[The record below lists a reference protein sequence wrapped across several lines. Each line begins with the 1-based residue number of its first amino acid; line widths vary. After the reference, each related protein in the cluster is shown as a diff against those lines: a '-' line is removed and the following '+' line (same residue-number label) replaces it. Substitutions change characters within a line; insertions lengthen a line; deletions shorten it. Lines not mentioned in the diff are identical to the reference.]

1 MKAHDAAQ
9 DVPPPPGFVPFLL
22 VGLLGLGLLGWG
34 AYGHWRR
41 DVEASA
47 TLARVKALVP
57 QVRTVVAE
65 RADGPLDLVL
75 PGEMQAFTTAAIAAR
90 ATGYI
95 AERRIDI
102 GSRVKAGDLLLRI
115 AAPDLDQQRAQA
127 EAQVGQLKAQ
137 LLQAQAQ
144 VEQARAS
151 VNLANLTN
159 NRTTTLAVQ
168 GWASRQNA
176 DTAQAG
182 VLSQAATLA
191 AAEAGVKVAT
201 ANIKSQEAVVDRLK
215 ALTAFERVVAPFDGV
230 VTVRNVDVG
239 DLVRADNGGTPLL
252 SIDQDSTLRIT
263 VNVPQNDA
271 VGVKPGVKAVITVPQ
286 IPGKSFDGF
295 VERSSVALNAASRTL
310 TTQVDVPNP
319 DRQLRAG
326 LYAYVTLQIPRAE
339 PAVAVPA
346 EATVFNGDGLQVAQV
361 GDDDRVTWRSV
372 KVRRDLG
379 RTLELE
385 SGLPA
390 DSRII
395 YSPPPDLRDGQ
406 AIERLKAAPPPTP
419 VRSAQR

>member
-1 MKAHDAAQ
+1 MKAHDAGE
-9 DVPPPPGFVPFLL
+9 DVPPPPGKLPFLL
-22 VGLLGLGLLGWG
+22 VVLAGAGLLAWG
-34 AYGHWRR
+34 AYGHWQR
-41 DVEASA
+41 DAEATA
-47 TLARVKALVP
+47 TLEAIRDLVP
-57 QVRTVVAE
+57 QVRTVTAE
-65 RADGPLDLVL
+65 RAEGPLDLVL

-95 AERRIDI
+95 AERRVDI

-115 AAPDLDQQRAQA
+115 AAPDLDQQLAQA

-144 VEQARAS
+144 VEQARAN

-176 DTAQAG
+176 DNAQAG

-201 ANIKSQEAVVDRLK
+201 ANIKAQEAVVDRLK

-252 SIDQDSTLRIT
+252 SIDQDNTLRIT

-271 VGVKPGVKAVITVPQ
+271 VGVKPGVQAVITVPQ
-286 IPGKSFDGF
+286 MPGKTFGGF

-319 DRQLRAG
+319 DRLLRAG
-326 LYAYVTLQIPRAE
+326 LYAYVTLKIPRKA
-339 PAVAVPA
+339 PSVAVPA
-346 EATVFNGDGLQVAQV
+346 EATVFNSNGLQVAEV
-361 GDDDRVTWRSV
+361 GPDDRVKWRTIQV
-372 KVRRDLG
+372 QRDLG

-385 SGLPA
+385 SGLSA
-390 DSRII
+390 DSQII
-395 YSPPPDLRDGQ
+395 YSPAPELRDGQ
-406 AIERLKAAPPPTP
+406 AIERLKSNPEAAPL
-419 VRSAQR
+419 RSAQR

>member
-9 DVPPPPGFVPFLL
+9 DVPPPPGAMPFLL
-22 VGLLGLGLLGWG
+22 VGLLGIGLLGWG
-34 AYGHWRR
+34 AYGHWQR
-41 DVEASA
+41 DAEASA
-47 TLARVKALVP
+47 TLERIKTLVP
-57 QVRTVVAE
+57 QVRTVTAE
-65 RADGPLDLVL
+65 RAEGPLDLVL

-95 AERRIDI
+95 AERRVDI
-102 GSRVKAGDLLLRI
+102 GARVKAGDLLLRI
-115 AAPDLDQQRAQA
+115 AAPDLDQQLAQA

-176 DTAQAG
+176 DTSQAG

-201 ANIKSQEAVVDRLK
+201 ANIKSQEAAVERLK

-230 VTVRNVDVG
+230 VTIRNVDVG

-271 VGVKPGVKAVITVPQ
+271 VGVQPGVKAAITVPQ
-286 IPGKSFDGF
+286 IPGRSFDGF

-326 LYAYVTLQIPRAE
+326 LYAYVTLKIPRQA
-339 PAVAVPA
+339 PAVSVPA
-346 EATVFNGDGLQVAQV
+346 EATVFNSKGLQVAQV
-361 GDDDRVTWRSV
+361 GDDDRVTWRTV
-372 KVRRDLG
+372 KIRRDLG

-385 SGLPA
+385 SGLSA

-406 AIERLKAAPPPTP
+406 AIERLKAPSPEAPM
-419 VRSAQR
+419 RSAQR

>member
-1 MKAHDAAQ
+1 MKAHGAAE
-9 DVPPPPGFVPFLL
+9 DVPPAPGKLPFLL
-22 VGLLGLGLLGWG
+22 VALAAAGLLAWG

-41 DVEASA
+41 DAEAIA
-47 TLARVKALVP
+47 TLDRIRTLVP
-57 QVRTVVAE
+57 EVRTVTAARAE
-65 RADGPLDLVL
+65 GPLDLIL

-95 AERRIDI
+95 AERRVDI

-115 AAPDLDQQRAQA
+115 AAPDLDQQLAQA

-144 VEQARAS
+144 VEQARAN

-159 NRTTTLAVQ
+159 NRTSTLAVQ

-176 DTAQAG
+176 DNTQAG

-201 ANIKSQEAVVDRLK
+201 ANIKAQEAAVERLR

-230 VTVRNVDVG
+230 VTMRNVDVG
-239 DLVRADNGGTPLL
+239 DLVRADNGGTALL
-252 SIDQDSTLRIT
+252 TMDQDTTLRIT
-263 VNVPQNDA
+263 VNVPQND
-271 VGVKPGVKAVITVPQ
+271 VSGVKPGVQAVITVPQ
-286 IPGKSFDGF
+286 MPGRSFDGF

-319 DRQLRAG
+319 DRALRAG
-326 LYAYVTLQIPRAE
+326 LYAYVTLKIPRTEAS
-339 PAVAVPA
+339 VTIPA
-346 EATVFNGDGLQVAQV
+346 EATVFNSSGLQVATL
-361 GDDDRVTWRSV
+361 GDDDRVTWRTIR
-372 KVRRDLG
+372 VRRDLG

-385 SGLPA
+385 SGLSA

-395 YSPPPDLRDGQ
+395 YSPAPDLRDGQ
-406 AIERLKAAPPPTP
+406 SVEPVKPSAPAAAL
-419 VRSAQR
+419 RSAQR

>member
-1 MKAHDAAQ
+1 MKAHDAGG
-9 DVPPPPGFVPFLL
+9 DIPPPPGKAPFLILGL
-22 VGLLGLGLLGWG
+22 VGLGLLAWG
-34 AYGHWRR
+34 GYGHWRR
-41 DVEASA
+41 DAEATA
-47 TLARVKALVP
+47 TLEQTKSLVP
-57 QVRTVVAE
+57 QVRTIAAE
-65 RADGPLDLVL
+65 RAVGPLDLVL

-95 AERRIDI
+95 AERHVDI

-115 AAPDLDQQRAQA
+115 AAPDLDQQLAQA
-127 EAQVGQLKAQ
+127 EAQVGQMKAQ

-144 VEQARAS
+144 VEQARAN

-159 NRTTTLAVQ
+159 NRTTTLADQ

-176 DTAQAG
+176 DNAQAS

-191 AAEAGVKVAT
+191 AAQAGVQVAT
-201 ANIKSQEAVVDRLK
+201 ANIKAQEAAVERLR

-230 VTVRNVDVG
+230 ITTRNVDVG

-271 VGVKPGVKAVITVPQ
+271 VGVGPGVAAVITVPQ
-286 IPGKSFDGF
+286 LPDRSFGGF
-295 VERSSVALNAASRTL
+295 VERSSAALNAASRTL

-319 DRQLRAG
+319 DRRLRAG
-326 LYAYVTLQIPRAE
+326 LYAYVTLKIPRTE
-339 PAVAVPA
+339 PSVAIPA
-346 EATVFNGDGLQVAQV
+346 EATVFNTHGLQVAEV
-361 GDDDRVTWRSV
+361 GNDDRVTWRTV
-372 KVRRDLG
+372 RVRRDLG

-385 SGLPA
+385 SGLSA
-390 DSRII
+390 ESHII

-406 AIERLKAAPPPTP
+406 SIERVKPAPGAAS

>member
-1 MKAHDAAQ
+1 MKAHDAGE
-9 DVPPPPGFVPFLL
+9 DIPPPPGKAPFLL
-22 VGLLGLGLLGWG
+22 VGLVGIGLLAWG
-34 AYGHWRR
+34 GYGHWRR
-41 DVEASA
+41 DAEATA
-47 TLARVKALVP
+47 TLEQTKSLIP

-65 RADGPLDLVL
+65 RAAGPLDLVL
-75 PGEMQAFTTAAIAAR
+75 PGEMQAFTTASIAAR

-95 AERRIDI
+95 AERRVDI

-115 AAPDLDQQRAQA
+115 AAPDLDQQLAQA

-144 VEQARAS
+144 VEQARAN

-176 DTAQAG
+176 DNAQAG

-201 ANIKSQEAVVDRLK
+201 ANIRTQEAAVERLR

-230 VTVRNVDVG
+230 VTTRNVDVG

-252 SIDQDSTLRIT
+252 SIDQDSILRIT

-271 VGVKPGVKAVITVPQ
+271 VGVKPGVEAVITVPQ
-286 IPGKSFDGF
+286 LPGRSFDGF

-319 DRQLRAG
+319 DRILRAG
-326 LYAYVTLQIPRAE
+326 LYAYVTLKIPRGA
-339 PAVAVPA
+339 PSVSVPA
-346 EATVFNGDGLQVAQV
+346 EATVFNTQGLQVAEV
-361 GDDDRVTWRSV
+361 GGDDRVTWRTV
-372 KVRRDLG
+372 RVRRDLG

-385 SGLPA
+385 SGLSA
-390 DSRII
+390 DSHII

-406 AIERLKAAPPPTP
+406 AIERVTPATGAPAI
-419 VRSAQR
+419 RSAQR

>member
-9 DVPPPPGFVPFLL
+9 DVPPPPGIVPFLV
-22 VGLLGLGLLGWG
+22 VGLVAIGLVGWG
-34 AYGHWRR
+34 AYGHWQR
-41 DVEASA
+41 DSEASA
-47 TLARVKALVP
+47 TLEGIKTLVP
-57 QVRTVVAE
+57 QVRLVTVE
-65 RADGPLDLVL
+65 RAEGPLDLVL

-95 AERRIDI
+95 AERRVDI

-144 VEQARAS
+144 VEQARAN

-176 DTAQAG
+176 DTSQAG

-215 ALTAFERVVAPFDGV
+215 ALTAFENVVAPFDGV
-230 VTVRNVDVG
+230 VTIRNVDVG
-239 DLVRADNGGTPLL
+239 DLVRADNGGTSLL

-271 VGVKPGVKAVITVPQ
+271 VGVKPGVGAVISVPQ
-286 IPGKSFDGF
+286 LPGRTFDGF

-326 LYAYVTLQIPRAE
+326 FYAHVTLKIPRSE
-339 PAVAVPA
+339 PAVSVPA
-346 EATVFNGDGLQVAQV
+346 EATVFNTNGLQVAEV
-361 GDDDRVTWRSV
+361 GDDDRVTWRTV
-372 KVRRDLG
+372 KIRRDLG

-385 SGLPA
+385 SGLAA

-395 YSPPPDLRDGQ
+395 FSPPPELRDGQ
-406 AIERLKAAPPPTP
+406 TIERLKAPPESTP
-419 VRSAQR
+419 MRSAQR

>member
-1 MKAHDAAQ
+1 MKAHDAGE
-9 DVPPPPGFVPFLL
+9 DVPPPPGMAPFLL
-22 VGLLGLGLLGWG
+22 VGLVGAGLLAWG
-34 AYGHWRR
+34 TYGHWQR
-41 DVEASA
+41 DVEATA
-47 TLARVKALVP
+47 TLEQTRTLVP
-57 QVRTVVAE
+57 QVRVIAAE

-95 AERRIDI
+95 AERRVDI
-102 GSRVKAGDLLLRI
+102 GARVKAGDLLLRI
-115 AAPDLDQQRAQA
+115 AAPDLDQQLAQA

-144 VEQARAS
+144 VEQARAN

-159 NRTTTLAVQ
+159 NRTSTLAVQ

-176 DTAQAG
+176 DNSQAS

-201 ANIKSQEAVVDRLK
+201 ANIKAQEAAVERLK

-230 VTVRNVDVG
+230 VTTRNVDVG

-252 SIDQDSTLRIT
+252 GIDEDSTLRIT

-271 VGVKPGVKAVITVPQ
+271 VGIKPGVKAVITVPQ
-286 IPGKSFDGF
+286 LPGRSFDGF

-310 TTQVDVPNP
+310 TTQVDVPNA
-319 DRQLRAG
+319 DRTLRAG
-326 LYAYVTLQIPRAE
+326 LYAYVTLKIPRTEAT
-339 PAVAVPA
+339 VSIPA
-346 EATVFNGDGLQVAQV
+346 EATVFNSQGLQVAEV
-361 GDDDRVTWRSV
+361 GPDDRVTWRTV
-372 KVRRDLG
+372 RVRRDHG
-379 RTLELE
+379 RTLELD
-385 SGLPA
+385 SGLTV
-390 DSRII
+390 DSHVI

-406 AIERLKAAPPPTP
+406 AIERVKPALQPAKL
-419 VRSAQR
+419 RSAQR

>member
-1 MKAHDAAQ
+1 MRADDAER
-9 DVPPPPGFVPFLL
+9 DVPPPPGKAPFLL
-22 VGLLGLGLLGWG
+22 VGLVGIGLLAWG
-34 AYGHWRR
+34 AYGHWQR
-41 DVEASA
+41 DVAASA
-47 TLARVKALVP
+47 TLERIKSLVP
-57 QVRTVVAE
+57 QVRTVTAE
-65 RADGPLDLVL
+65 KAEGSLDLVL
-75 PGEMQAFTTAAIAAR
+75 PGEMQAFTSAAIAAR

-95 AERRIDI
+95 AERPVDI
-102 GSRVKAGDLLLRI
+102 GSRVRAGDLLLRI
-115 AAPDLDQQRAQA
+115 AAPDLDQQLAQA

-144 VEQARAS
+144 VEQARAN

-176 DTAQAG
+176 DTSQAG

-201 ANIKSQEAVVDRLK
+201 ANIMSQQAVVDRLK

-252 SIDQDSTLRIT
+252 SIDQDSILRIT
-263 VNVPQNDA
+263 VNVPQNDS
-271 VGVKPGVKAVITVPQ
+271 VGIRPGVKAVITVPQ
-286 IPGKSFDGF
+286 IPDRAFDGF

-310 TTQVDVPNP
+310 TAQVDVPNP
-319 DRQLRAG
+319 DRLLRAG
-326 LYAYVTLQIPRAE
+326 FYAYVTLKIPRTE

-346 EATVFNGDGLQVAQV
+346 EATVFNSKGLQVAQV
-361 GDDDRVTWRSV
+361 GDDDRVTWRTV
-372 KVRRDLG
+372 TVRRDLG

-385 SGLPA
+385 SGLSA
-390 DSRII
+390 DSRIV

-406 AIERLKAAPPPTP
+406 PIERVKTPPVPEP
-419 VRSAQR
+419 MRSAQR